1 MHLRARGNRH
11 GDWAAVLPKPLAI
24 ACLHRNQ
31 RRLAQALGGCP
42 PLFSA
47 GFFASVARQIES
59 NGGVAS
65 TTSLIHRRAVLLGL
79 VATAVPTMA
88 VAQGRLHTV
97 GDRLIVTEPL
107 PLPTLRRSRRLRIY
121 LPPSYATQST
131 RRYPVIYLHDGQSLF
146 DEAIGFRNEE
156 WGVDETLDGLAARH
170 GFEAIA
176 VGIDNDEQMRDL
188 EYNPWDHD
196 HLRRGDGFAYLED
209 LVTTIKPAIDAGYRT
224 RPEAPHT
231 ALIGSS
237 KGGLITHAG
246 LHRHAQVFGLG
257 AILSPAFWVSPLAVL
272 SLSTAEPVRASQRV
286 FVYSGGREELGN
298 IDEICRMYGEQ
309 LAGQTDAREI
319 LIWPEA
325 EHDVAVWRKVLPLA
339 LRFLYQ
345 LPPG

>member
-1 MHLRARGNRH
+1 M
-11 GDWAAVLPKPLAI
+11 P
-24 ACLHRNQ
+24 
-31 RRLAQALGGCP
+31 
-42 PLFSA
+42 
-47 GFFASVARQIES
+47 
-59 NGGVAS
+59 S
-65 TTSLIHRRAVLLGL
+65 TTSLIHRRTVLLGL
-79 VATAVPTMA
+79 VASAAPTMA
-88 VAQGRLHTV
+88 LAQGRLPTV

-121 LPPSYATQST
+121 LPPSYVTQSA

-146 DEAIGFRNEE
+146 DETTGFQNKE
-156 WGVDETLDGLAARH
+156 WGVDETLDDLAARH

-188 EYNPWDHD
+188 EFNPWDHD

-209 LVTTIKPAIDAGYRT
+209 LVKTIKPAIDAGYRT

-231 ALIGSS
+231 ALIGASM
-237 KGGLITHAG
+237 GGLITHAG

-272 SLSTAEPVRASQRV
+272 SLSKAEPLRASQRV
-286 FVYSGGREELGN
+286 FVYSGGREGLGN
-298 IDEICRMYGEQ
+298 IDEVSRVYVDQ
-309 LAGQTDAREI
+309 LDGQTDAREI

-325 EHDVAVWRKVLPLA
+325 EHDVAVWRKVLPAA